1 MYIPII
7 LGTARDGRQSEKVAN
22 FVLQE
27 FKKREGIETEI
38 LDVRDYRLPATDN
51 SGSSETAKRL
61 AEHVLRADGFIM
73 VVPEYNHTYPGE
85 LKFHLSQY

>member
-1 MYIPII
+1 M
-7 LGTARDGRQSEKVAN
+7 
-22 FVLQE
+22 
-27 FKKREGIETEI
+27 ETEI

-51 SGSSETAKRL
+51 SGSSETAKRF

-85 LKFHLSQY
+85 LKMMLDLLYKEYRGRAVGICG